1 MYFVVFRASFLVHK
15 CHLSMNLRGLL
26 HRNKNFFN
34 SSLELQHRALAN
46 RSGNRQR
53 SGPNDSAAFEL
64 MDRLIMVL
72 RWDDSQPE
80 LFEGQYGVYLMKKV

>member
-1 MYFVVFRASFLVHK
+1 
-15 CHLSMNLRGLL
+15 
-26 HRNKNFFN
+26 
-34 SSLELQHRALAN
+34 
-46 RSGNRQR
+46 
-53 SGPNDSAAFEL
+53 